1 MKTVIILFVFILGA
15 RPRKPFQSQLFELS
29 LRQRIGSMVSRTR
42 LNLRRLYFSLCLFLH
57 FFSNF
62 FIQLHTILRII
73 DVFHW
78 VYKPLI
84 FKIFFQISKLFAREG
99 KQFTPFTSLV
109 AKLKEIKCPSKST
122 ESLKSRWKVFISFSV
137 YMTIDLGTSSA
148 VASCLVWLNF
158 FLPFSGPCSQD
169 FLAFMPLQEFVV
181 YFETGKNL
189 WLTFK
194 NSFLFCFW
202 LFKSWQW
209 FLKKL

>member
-42 LNLRRLYFSLCLFLH
+42 LNLRRLYFSLCLFSH

-78 VYKPLI
+78 VYKPFI

-122 ESLKSRWKVFISFSV
+122 ESLKSRWKVFIPFSV

-181 YFETGKNL
+181 HFKTGKNL
-189 WLTFK
+189 WLTLQNAFVRF
-194 NSFLFCFW
+194 S
-202 LFKSWQW
+202 LFKRCQW
-209 FLKKL
+209 FC